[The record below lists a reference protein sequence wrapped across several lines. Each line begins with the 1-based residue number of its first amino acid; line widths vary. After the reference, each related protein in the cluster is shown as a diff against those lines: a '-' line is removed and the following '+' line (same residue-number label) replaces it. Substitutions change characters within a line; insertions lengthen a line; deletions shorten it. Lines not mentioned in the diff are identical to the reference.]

1 MSQPDR
7 PNSLP
12 PLSEALTG
20 ADDDALAGPTPP
32 QPDGYELIEPIG
44 RGGMGVVWKARQQAT
59 RREVALKILPEMWF
73 HSAKARARFAREVEL
88 AARLEHPGI
97 ARVYD
102 SGMARGGYYYAMQLV
117 EGQSLPDYLC
127 SHRPSRRELLLM
139 TVRICQAVQH
149 AHQRGIIHRDLKP
162 ANVLVDSAG
171 MPVVVDF
178 GLAKTLLAEE
188 GTPAVSQDGEI
199 AGTPAYMAPEQAA
212 GQLDRIDTR
221 SDVYALGAMLYEL
234 LTGEVPHDM
243 TGPRLAVLRR
253 LSEQDVRSPRSLRP
267 DLDRELE
274 AIVLKALAHDPEQRY
289 RSAGALAEDLTRYL
303 EGEPVS
309 ARPAT
314 LIYFARKRLRK
325 YRLQVAL
332 AGAVA
337 AALITMA
344 TVAYVRVMQER
355 DVAIQAES
363 AERAQRARADEA
375 ADRARAQA
383 LAARQRLYANQTA
396 LAQAELARDN
406 ARQAQSILAATDP
419 AMRGWELKYLAG
431 QADQS
436 LRTWRLD
443 PAPTALA
450 GTADGGRVLVGQ
462 ADGQVRWLELGS
474 QQVPGRTLFAH
485 TGRVCRIALS
495 PDADSF
501 ATSGADGAVRI
512 WDSETG
518 QKLAE
523 LAGHVGPVCGLAWGP
538 KGKLLAS
545 GGDDGTCRVWDATSG
560 KLLAVLTPRRAASD
574 RRPHVNAVGFA
585 PDGSAVL
592 TGSGDGAVRQWTRP
606 ADGWSAG
613 GADGTVL
620 TRHEGIVACVT
631 LDTTGRWVASG
642 GTDRRVRLWDRATGA
657 EVDRTWA
664 HRDVVSSVAFDEEGR
679 LASAGWDHAVRRW
692 APAQAEPLGT
702 WVGHTGPIGAV
713 AWLGGDRWATASSDG
728 TVRLWDGE
736 GPTAHRSLAGHRGWV
751 MSAAWDRTGM
761 LLTGDMRGNL
771 LTWRQRQGGSVS
783 LHAKA
788 QLGQPLLDIAVGTD
802 WTLMATGSVLGP
814 PGLETPLLD
823 RIRKAHEGAIS
834 AVAVRGPMLASGDRA
849 GAVRVWRLTGG
860 DPVAVTHPGGVNGLA
875 FDADAGRL
883 ASAGGDGK
891 VRVWSAQSGKM
902 LAELAGHAG
911 RAYAVSFSP
920 DGQWLVSGG
929 EGGRLRLYD
938 ARGLTYTKMLA
949 GHDAAIYD
957 VAWLDGGGRLASA
970 SEDGTVRIW
979 DPLAG
984 TEVLAL
990 RPGRGAIWSLAVS
1003 PDGRSLAAGTQQA
1016 TVEIWHAK

>member
-1 MSQPDR
+1 MSQPDP

-12 PLSEALTG
+12 PLSEALTESG
-20 ADDDALAGPTPP
+20 DDALAGPPPP

-117 EGQSLPDYLC
+117 EGQSLPGYLR
-127 SHRPSRRELLLM
+127 SHRPSRRELLVM
-139 TVRICQAVQH
+139 MVRICQAVQH

-162 ANVLVDSAG
+162 ANVLVNSTG
-171 MPVVVDF
+171 QPVVVDF

-253 LSEQDVRSPRSLRP
+253 LSDQDVRSPRSLQP

-274 AIVLKALAHDPEQRY
+274 AILLKALAHDPEQRY

-303 EGEPVS
+303 EGEPVL

-332 AGAVA
+332 AGAVL
-337 AALITMA
+337 AALIA
-344 TVAYVRVMQER
+344 TAAVAYVRVMQER
-355 DVAIQAES
+355 DVAVQAEG
-363 AERAQRARADEA
+363 AERIQRARADEA
-375 ADRARAQA
+375 AERARAEA
-383 LAARQRLYANQTA
+383 LAARQRLYVNQTA

-406 ARQAQSILAATDP
+406 ARQAQTILARTDP
-419 AMRGWELKYLAG
+419 ALRGWELGYLTG
-431 QADQS
+431 RADQS

-450 GTADGGRVLVGQ
+450 GASDLQRVLVGQ
-462 ADGQVRWLELGS
+462 ADGQVRWIVLRSER
-474 QQVPGRTLFAH
+474 VPGLTLFAH
-485 TGRVCRIALS
+485 KGRVCRIALS
-495 PDADSF
+495 PDDDKF
-501 ATSGADGAVRI
+501 ATSGADGAVRV
-512 WDSETG
+512 WHSGTG
-518 QKLAE
+518 RKLAE
-523 LAGHVGPVCGLAWGP
+523 LDGHVGPVCGLAWGP
-538 KGKLLAS
+538 EGKLLAS
-545 GGDDGTCRVWDATSG
+545 GGDDGTCRVWDVAAA
-560 KLLAVLTPRRAASD
+560 KPLVVLTPSQAASE
-574 RRPHVNAVGFA
+574 RPPHVNAIVFV
-585 PDGSAVL
+585 PNGSAVL
-592 TGSGDGAVRQWTRP
+592 TGSGDGAVRLWSKP
-606 ADGWSAG
+606 ADGWAG
-613 GADGTVL
+613 EYVEESIL
-620 TRHEGIVACVT
+620 TRHEGIVAC
-631 LDTTGRWVASG
+631 LAIDSTGRWVASG
-642 GTDRRVRLWDRATGA
+642 GTDRRVRLWDRSARA
-657 EVDRTWA
+657 EVDRIWA
-664 HRDVVSSVAFDEEGR
+664 HRDVVSSVAFDERGR

-692 APAQAEPLGT
+692 APSHADSLGT

-713 AWLGGDRWATASSDG
+713 AWLGRDRWATAASDG
-728 TVRLWDGE
+728 TVRLWDDDGRA
-736 GPTAHRSLAGHRGWV
+736 PHRSLTGHRGWV

-761 LLTGDMRGNL
+761 LQTGDMQGDL
-771 LTWRQRQGGSVS
+771 LTWGKMPQGGMS
-783 LHAKA
+783 LRAKA

-814 PGLETPLLD
+814 PGVERPLLD

-834 AVAVRGPMLASGDRA
+834 AVAVSGQRLASGDRDA
-849 GAVRVWRLTGG
+849 AVRIWRLTGG

-891 VRVWSAQSGKM
+891 VRVWSAESGKM

-920 DGQWLVSGG
+920 DGRWLVSGG

-938 ARGLTYTKMLA
+938 ARGLTYTNMLA

-957 VAWLDGGGRLASA
+957 VAWLDGGGRLVSA

-979 DPLAG
+979 DPVAG

-1016 TVEIWHAK
+1016 TVEVWHAK